1 MFEAIRLDEVIGT
14 ILYCALGVGLMGGC
28 WLIITRLAPF
38 SVIREIE
45 HDQNIALAILIGA
58 LFMALAII
66 FAAVLHSS

>member
-1 MFEAIRLDEVIGT
+1 MFEAIRLSEVIGT
-14 ILYCALGVGLMGGC
+14 VFYCALGVGLMGGC